1 MARVSGPG
9 IQKNGSYEAKELV
22 GRGMYLLVLKEVSD
36 AETVLNDFINV
47 KISQETARKIG
58 RHKLPGE
65 SLALA
70 VERLALASLHKK
82 SAVK

>member
-36 AETVLNDFINV
+36 AKTVLDDSISV

-65 SLALA
+65 TLAQA
-70 VERLALASLHKK
+70 IERLALTALSRN
-82 SAVK
+82 

>member
-36 AETVLNDFINV
+36 AETVLDDSISV

-65 SLALA
+65 TLAQA
-70 VERLALASLHKK
+70 IERLALTALSRN
-82 SAVK
+82 